1 MGVDSLE
8 QYRPD
13 SIGYHAGE
21 YRALADCNI
30 NIMTHAF
37 QYGTMVFGGIRAY
50 FNQEK
55 NQLFVFRLSD
65 HVQRLLRSAHIMQMQ
80 SPLGPEEMAEVI
92 LELARRNNAGCNLYF
107 RPFIYKSALQLS
119 PRLHDVKD
127 DFSCYVIRLDDYLDM
142 SRGLKVMVSSW
153 RRIDE
158 NIIPTR
164 AKVSGGYANSAL
176 AKSEAVQSGFDEAV
190 LLDARGMVSE
200 GSAENLFMIRDG
212 VLVTPH
218 LASSVLEGI
227 TRRSVL
233 DIARHL
239 GLPVLERDVARSEL
253 YIADELFFSGT
264 GAQIAWIAEVDRRR
278 VATGQIGHWTE
289 RIRQVFLES
298 VTGRHPD
305 FRHWVSPV

>member
-1 MGVDSLE
+1 ME

-13 SIGYHAGE
+13 SVAYHQGE
-21 YRALADCNI
+21 YRPLEQCHI
-30 NIMTHAF
+30 NIMTHAL
-37 QYGTMVFGGIRAY
+37 QYGTMVFGGMRAY
-50 FNQEK
+50 WNADSQ
-55 NQLFVFRLSD
+55 QLYVFRLKD
-65 HVQRLLRSAHIMQMQ
+65 HVERLLRSAHIMQMQ
-80 SPLGPEEMAEVI
+80 SPLGKDEMAEVL

-142 SRGLKVMVSSW
+142 NRGLRVMVSSW

-164 AKVSGGYANSAL
+164 AKVAGGYANSAL
-176 AKSEAVQSGFDEAV
+176 AKSEAVQNGFDEAIF
-190 LLDARGMVSE
+190 LDSRGMVSE
-200 GSAENLFMIRDG
+200 GSAENLFLVRDG
-212 VLVTPH
+212 QLITPH

-227 TRRSVL
+227 TRRSVI

-264 GAQIAWIAEVDRRR
+264 GAQIAWITEVDRRR
-278 VATGQIGHWTE
+278 VGSGQIGDWTE
-289 RIRQVFLES
+289 RIRQAFLLG
-298 VTGRHPD
+298 VTGRHAD
-305 FRHWVSPV
+305 FRQWVTPV